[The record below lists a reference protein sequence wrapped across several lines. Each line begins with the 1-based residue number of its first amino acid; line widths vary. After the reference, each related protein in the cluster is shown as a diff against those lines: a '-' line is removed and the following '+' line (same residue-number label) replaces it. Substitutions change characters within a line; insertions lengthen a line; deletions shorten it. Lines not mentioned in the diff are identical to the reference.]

1 MYDWQKLTVEALS
14 QLGADEIMVPGA
26 KLHAQ
31 MVKLG
36 YPDGFDVAAHVA
48 ASGYSFSKLVE
59 RVAGVTVRERPGS
72 DVLVGLSGAQMP
84 DAAPRLR
91 KPKLLYGGLR
101 SDVFQAFTRISKVPF
116 VYLPGSDRFVTSDKA
131 KGPAIEVDRVGL
143 ESLIA
148 SRRAFAESLHTQDKG
163 PLLDAIEN
171 SPSPLEGFRKEIMA
185 RGLLG
190 NWSSAQ
196 TETITRSVLHWAKQN
211 DLAPRDDWFQ
221 RPQVVDSPHRTLERL
236 IPHLTASEIRELQIP
251 FRAIESFL
259 SDLNDR

>member
-1 MYDWQKLTVEALS
+1 
-14 QLGADEIMVPGA
+14 MVPGA

-48 ASGYSFSKLVE
+48 GSGYSFSKLVE

-171 SPSPLEGFRKEIMA
+171 SPSPLESRAFRVIDHAGDVSQFSEYTNVDPHGYV
-185 RGLLG
+185 RGG
-190 NWSSAQ
+190 
-196 TETITRSVLHWAKQN
+196 
-211 DLAPRDDWFQ
+211 
-221 RPQVVDSPHRTLERL
+221 
-236 IPHLTASEIRELQIP
+236 
-251 FRAIESFL
+251 
-259 SDLNDR
+259 